1 MPDFKSKINAM
12 KEAKIKASQQ
22 QNEESIQE
30 NFDRTFS
37 NQESTESNQE
47 SLKFDTRVLE
57 DVNSGL
63 SPEQIASRKQIAD
76 QSYGG
81 REDLVQMNPTKG
93 GTEVLSNEKN
103 EIFNQNNVIIF
114 SLVLIIL
121 FLLFRR
127 K

>member
-37 NQESTESNQE
+37 NQEITESNQE

-81 REDLVQMNPTKG
+81 REDLVQMNPTKVG
-93 GTEVLSNEKN
+93 IEELSNEKN